1 MNDRKA
7 SPAAMAAGDIATP
20 TRRLVSLDLA
30 RSIAIASVISMH
42 INEATLTGLARSAAV
57 SFGSLGVPIFAALT
71 GYLML
76 DRDYRSAAGI
86 KRFVKSSL
94 LPMLVAL
101 EVWNGL
107 WSVLGAVT
115 GSPIPVE
122 QTVKV
127 ALFLGDFSG
136 GFWYVPMIFG
146 VYLGLPLLANLL
158 SYLSD
163 PARRTY
169 ALIVAA
175 AIAYFA
181 IVIPTV
187 TEVSAILGHPVGI
200 RASLEFGVF
209 GPNDELGRS
218 LWPLYLAAGYRL
230 KRARPHGVRWVL
242 PAIAVCCASFALL
255 CMMRSRAFDAGVG
268 FNPSNYANGLVAVC
282 SISLLTFLVSLEDLL
297 AKLPRVLTGFVA
309 IISRCSFGIY
319 MIHFTVLGQILSHLP
334 WALDKGC
341 VSFLA
346 LEASVLALSAIPIA
360 ILSLIPGINR
370 YVLLVKPFSSGA
382 LASQRAYLS
391 PESPEKA
398 KTGRHFASLTERS

>member
-1 MNDRKA
+1 MTDRINRSEPGA
-7 SPAAMAAGDIATP
+7 SVATRPA
-20 TRRLVSLDLA
+20 RRLVSLDLA

-42 INEATLTGLARSAAV
+42 INEMTLTGLARSAAV
-57 SFGSLGVPIFAALT
+57 SFGSLGVPVFCMLT

-76 DRDYRSAAGI
+76 DRDYRSAEGI
-86 KRFVKSSL
+86 RRFVMGNL
-94 LPMLVAL
+94 LPMFVAL
-101 EVWNGL
+101 EAWNL
-107 WSVLGAVT
+107 IWFAIGAMT

-122 QTVKV
+122 QAVKV
-127 ALFLGDFSG
+127 ALFLGDFNG

-146 VYLGLPLLANLL
+146 IYLGLPLLANLIC
-158 SYLSD
+158 YLSE
-163 PARRTY
+163 PPRRIY

-175 AIAYFA
+175 AIVYFA
-181 IVIPTV
+181 IVIPTF
-187 TEVSAILGHPVGI
+187 TEISSILGHPVGI

-218 LWPLYLAAGYRL
+218 LWPLYLAAGYCL

-255 CMMRSRAFDAGVG
+255 CMMRTRAFDVGVG

-282 SISLLTFLVSLEDLL
+282 SLSLLAFLVSLEDLL

-309 IISRCSFGIY
+309 NISRCSFGIY

-382 LASQRAYLS
+382 RASQRACLS
-391 PESPEKA
+391 SESPEKV